1 MSNLEDKQW
10 YKNCCNGCILF
21 FATVTILSFS
31 AGTIQYHITFTYVPN
46 YCLVKNSFLEK
57 CHTQYRQYKSSLQ
70 RCLVPIWLV
79 EYQDSG
85 KSEQTIITGSM
96 FWVDRDND
104 SNQFNKLKKHE
115 VFILM
120 CKDYNAYIK
129 PLLIILN
136 RLVGFIGVII
146 LIM

>member
-1 MSNLEDKQW
+1 
-10 YKNCCNGCILF
+10 
-21 FATVTILSFS
+21 
-31 AGTIQYHITFTYVPN
+31 
-46 YCLVKNSFLEK
+46 
-57 CHTQYRQYKSSLQ
+57 
-70 RCLVPIWLV
+70 LV